1 MTDDEKDRTTS
12 DLGLHG
18 EPENDSAPAQSSATD
33 WDRSK
38 SKPSGNFGASKRD
51 EPKVVNDEDP
61 KP

>member
-1 MTDDEKDRTTS
+1 MTDDEDQTTS

-18 EPENDSAPAQSSATD
+18 EPEKDAPPGQSSASD

-38 SKPSGNFGASKRD
+38 SKPSGKVGESRRD